1 MPSSSTTRSRPGTP
15 VAEDYAAARNRL
27 AHRVRTG
34 VVAVEGAD
42 RAAFLQGQLTQDVRG
57 LAPGESRLAA
67 GLTAKGKLLY
77 FGRLVAEADRLLLLV
92 PASAAPG
99 VAGHLAKYAAF
110 QKASARDAT
119 ADFLRIALYGPEAS
133 GPRLHGESTFV
144 GTVRL
149 PAEWDHAGELLAP
162 EAARAAILEE
172 LSSAGSV
179 PVSENTSEILRV
191 EAGRP
196 RWGQDATEANL
207 AEEIGLQ
214 AAISAT
220 KGCYVGQEIVARMR
234 TYGRVNRRLAGL
246 RFPEG
251 PVAAGTS
258 YPDPGKPQLELARVT
273 SSVVSPRFG
282 AIGLGFVF
290 RDVADGA
297 ALGSAGSPTP
307 TAVVSALPFS

>member
-1 MPSSSTTRSRPGTP
+1 MPSLSTTRSRPGTTVP
-15 VAEDYAAARNRL
+15 EDYAAARNRL

-119 ADFLRIALYGPEAS
+119 AEFVRIALYGPEAS
-133 GPRLHGESTFV
+133 GLV

-162 EAARAAILEE
+162 EGARAAILEE

-179 PVSENTSEILRV
+179 PVSESTSEILRV

-234 TYGRVNRRLAGL
+234 TYGKVNRRLAGL

-290 RDVADGA
+290 RDVAEGA

>member
-1 MPSSSTTRSRPGTP
+1 
-15 VAEDYAAARNRL
+15 L
-27 AHRVRTG
+27 AHRERAG
-34 VVAVEGAD
+34 VVVVEGAD

-57 LAPGESRLAA
+57 LAPGQSRLAA

-77 FGRLVAEADRLLLLV
+77 FGRLVAEADRFLLLV

-110 QKASARDAT
+110 QKASVRDAT
-119 ADFLRIALYGPEAS
+119 AEFVRVALYGPDAAGLALQS
-133 GPRLHGESTFV
+133 GAAPV
-144 GTVRL
+144 GAVRL

-162 EAARAAILEE
+162 DGARAAILEE
-172 LSSAGSV
+172 LSRAGSV
-179 PVSENTSEILRV
+179 PVSESTSEILRV

-196 RWGQDATEANL
+196 RWGQDATEVNL
-207 AEEIGLQ
+207 AEEIGLE

-234 TYGRVNRRLAGL
+234 TYGKVNRRLAGL
-246 RFPEG
+246 RFPGG
-251 PVAAGTS
+251 PVASGTS
-258 YPDPGKPQLELARVT
+258 YPDPEKPQRELARVT
-273 SSVVSPRFG
+273 STVVSPRFG

-297 ALGSAGSPTP
+297 ALGSAGP
-307 TAVVSALPFS
+307 TAVVSSLPFS